1 MSRADAYKTTTESPV
16 KKYLSWSSND
26 KCFTY
31 WDKAAEKNQK
41 VALPIK
47 LVHLDDMSSIKGWHD
62 SSSSGIYSNEVKNT
76 GAEPLVVRAFKGGT
90 IAEGLYKDIK
100 LKVNGLGG
108 DYHASLYFYLNGE
121 IVNLAIKGA
130 ALMAWSDFAKENRK
144 SFLGNYIEITGALDA
159 KKGSVKYSTPIMAV
173 GGVIDKSVSESAEDA
188 YDSLQKYF
196 IARKASASNPVEEV
210 VAEEIPAR
218 KFEEAP
224 VEDPADLLPF

>member
-41 VALPIK
+41 LALPIK
-47 LVHLDDMSSIKGWHD
+47 LVHLDDMSCIKGWHD
-62 SSSSGIYSNEVKNT
+62 SSSSGIYSNEVKST
-76 GAEPLVVRAFKGGT
+76 GSEPLTVKAFKGGT

-121 IVNLAIKGA
+121 VVNLAIKGA
-130 ALMAWSDFAKENRK
+130 ALMAWSEFAKENRK
-144 SFLGNYIEITGALDA
+144 SFLGNYIEVTGALDA
-159 KKGSVKYSTPIMAV
+159 KKGSVKYSTPVMAS
-173 GGVIDKSVSESAEDA
+173 GSSIDKSSSEGAEEA

-196 IARKASASNPVEEV
+196 SSRKVSSTPAEEV
-210 VAEEIPAR
+210 VAEEVPAR

>member
-196 IARKASASNPVEEV
+196 TARKASASNPVEEV
-210 VAEEIPAR
+210 VAEEVPAR